1 MNWRKSV
8 WLVLGATLLFPP
20 AGLILLWL
28 RQGTKWWKKVL
39 ASFPVLVFCLVYV
52 MLGLFAGIQLNII
65 EPTGGMDGIMFTQSR
80 YDQIPAS
87 REPVT
92 VDATLVDEEFGAYW
106 TQFRGPNRDGKY
118 DQTPIL
124 TDWPEAGPLQLWKQP
139 CGGGYSSFAIAN
151 GIAYTIEQRG
161 EQEFAVAYEFVS
173 GREVWTHSWTANFFE
188 SLGGGGPRSTPT
200 WDDGRV
206 YVAGATGELWCLDAE
221 TGDVIWNKNIQENAT
236 NFYYGV
242 SGSPLI
248 VDDMLI
254 VQPSGK
260 EGASFIAFNKTNG
273 EKIWSALEEKNE
285 YASPVVVTLAGQRQI
300 VSYTDKRYV
309 GLNIEDGALL
319 WDHPV
324 QNPNAVHMVQPLLID
339 ENRVFHSASYGTG
352 CEMFSVTQDNGVFKA
367 ERLWKNNR
375 MKNKFAS
382 SILHDGFIYGLDESI
397 FSCMNP
403 ENGER
408 VWKGGRYGYGQFLF
422 ASGHIVL
429 ITERGDLVLMK
440 ATPDGHQELARAPAI
455 EGKTWNAPAMSDGFL
470 LVRNAAEMACYDLRP
485 AVE

>member
-139 CGGGYSSFAIAN
+139 C
-151 GIAYTIEQRG
+151 
-161 EQEFAVAYEFVS
+161 
-173 GREVWTHSWTANFFE
+173 
-188 SLGGGGPRSTPT
+188 GGGPRSTPT